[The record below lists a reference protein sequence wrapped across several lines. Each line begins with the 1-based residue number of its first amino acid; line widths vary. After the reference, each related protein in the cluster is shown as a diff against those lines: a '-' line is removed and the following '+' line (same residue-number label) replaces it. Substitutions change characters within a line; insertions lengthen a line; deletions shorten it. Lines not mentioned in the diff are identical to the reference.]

1 MLSIS
6 WREAER
12 MANCESRKLEE
23 QRDSQAEVGETD
35 GFARKR
41 RKEKNKNKNRASLR
55 AQEQE

>member
-41 RKEKNKNKNRASLR
+41 RKEKNKNRASLR
-55 AQEQE
+55 AQ